1 MFKDTDRQL
10 AMNLAIAEA
19 TVQAMEADP
28 SIFVMGVGVDDPG
41 GIFGTTRA
49 PHDRFGD
56 ERVFDTPLSEN
67 ALTGVAVGAA
77 VSGMRPIMVHAR
89 CDFLL
94 LVLDQI
100 VNHAA
105 KWRYMSGG
113 TLQVPLVI
121 RAVVGRGWGQAA
133 QHSQSLQ
140 ATLAHFPGLQVIL
153 PSNGYD
159 AKGMLMTALK
169 SELPVIM
176 IEHRW
181 LHNDRCAVPEEAY
194 SIPIGQARVARE
206 GRDVTIVAISW
217 MVKAALEAAATL
229 EAKGISAEVIDLRSV
244 QPWDRETVLRSTEK
258 TGRLVVADTAW
269 TAFGVSAE
277 ISAVVHE
284 ELFGRLKGPV
294 RRIGLP
300 ATHTPCA
307 PNLERAYYPGAHEI
321 CDVISDMLS
330 PETRELVARVLVDSK
345 PFTGHF

>member
-1 MFKDTDRQL
+1 MSNESTRQL
-10 AMNLAIAEA
+10 PMNQAIAEA
-19 TVQAMEADP
+19 TVQAMEIDP

-49 PHDRFGD
+49 PHQRFGD
-56 ERVFDTPLSEN
+56 DRVFDTPLSEN

-94 LVLDQI
+94 LTLDQI

-113 TLQVPLVI
+113 TLSVPLVI

-159 AKGMLMTALK
+159 AKGLLMSALQ
-169 SELPVIM
+169 SDLPVVM

-194 SIPIGQARVARE
+194 TIPIGQARVARE
-206 GRDVTIVAISW
+206 GRDVTLVAISW
-217 MVKAALEAAATL
+217 MVKAALEAAETL
-229 EAKGISAEVIDLRSV
+229 AEKGISVEVIDLRCV
-244 QPWDRETVLRSTEK
+244 LPWDRETVLSSVEK

-284 ELFGRLKGPV
+284 QLFGHLKGPV
-294 RRIGLP
+294 RRVGLP

-307 PNLERAYYPGAHEI
+307 PNLERAYYPGAHEL
-321 CDVISDMLS
+321 CDVVSQMLN
-330 PETRELVARVLVDSK
+330 PKQQELVARVLVDSK

>member
-1 MFKDTDRQL
+1 MENLRQL
-10 AMNLAIAEA
+10 PMNLAIAEA
-19 TVQAMEADP
+19 TVQAMESDP

-49 PHDRFGD
+49 VHDRFGD
-56 ERVFDTPLSEN
+56 ERVFDIPLSEN

-77 VSGMRPIMVHAR
+77 VSGMRPVMVHAR

-94 LVLDQI
+94 LTLDQI

-113 TLQVPLVI
+113 TLKVPMVI

-153 PSNGYD
+153 PSNAYD
-159 AKGMLMTALK
+159 AKGMLVSALQ
-169 SELPVIM
+169 SDLPVVM

-181 LHNDRCAVPEEAY
+181 LHNDKCGVPEEKYA
-194 SIPIGQARVARE
+194 IPIGEARVARE
-206 GRDVTIVAISW
+206 GKDITLVAISW
-217 MVKAALEAAATL
+217 MVKAALEAAESL
-229 EAKGISAEVIDLRSV
+229 SGQGIEVEVIDLRSV
-244 QPWDRETVLRSTEK
+244 RPWDRKTVLRSTEK
-258 TGRLVVADTAW
+258 TGQLVVADTAW

-277 ISAVVHE
+277 IAATVQE

-300 ATHTPCA
+300 DAHTPCA

-321 CDVISDMLS
+321 ADLIGEMLRPQEQATVS
-330 PETRELVARVLVDSK
+330 ERVLVDSK

>member
-1 MFKDTDRQL
+1 MSSERIL
-10 AMNLAIAEA
+10 PMNLAIAEA
-19 TVQAMEADP
+19 TTQSMESDP
-28 SIFVMGVGVDDPG
+28 GIFVMGVGVDDPG
-41 GIFGTTRA
+41 GIFGTTRG

-56 ERVFDTPLSEN
+56 QRVFDTPLSEN

-94 LVLDQI
+94 LTLDQI
-100 VNHAA
+100 INHAA

-113 TLQVPLVI
+113 TLTVPLVI

-140 ATLAHFPGLQVIL
+140 GTLAHFPGLQVIL
-153 PSNGYD
+153 PSNAYD
-159 AKGMLMTALK
+159 AKGLLMSALK
-169 SELPVIM
+169 ADLPVVM

-181 LHNDRCAVPEEAY
+181 LHNDRCHVPEEAY
-194 SIPIGQARVARE
+194 TVPIGRARVARE
-206 GRDVTIVAISW
+206 GKDVTVVAVSW

-229 EAKGISAEVIDLRSV
+229 SEQGIEAEVLDLRSV
-244 QPWDRETVLRSTEK
+244 QPWDREAVLRSTEK

-269 TAFGVSAE
+269 TAFGISAE

-284 ELFGRLKGPV
+284 ELFGRLKDPV
-294 RRIGLP
+294 RRLGLP
-300 ATHTPCA
+300 FTHTPCA
-307 PNLERAYYPGAHEI
+307 PNLERAYYPGAHEL
-321 CDVISDMLS
+321 CDLVVGLCRSQGRQQVK
-330 PETRELVARVLVDSK
+330 RELVDSK

>member
-1 MFKDTDRQL
+1 MEHLRQL
-10 AMNLAIAEA
+10 PMNLAIAEA
-19 TVQAMEADP
+19 TVQAMDSDP

-49 PHDRFGD
+49 VHDRFGD
-56 ERVFDTPLSEN
+56 QRVFDIPLSEN

-94 LVLDQI
+94 LTLDQI
-100 VNHAA
+100 VNHGA

-113 TLQVPLVI
+113 TLTVPMVI

-153 PSNGYD
+153 PSNAYD
-159 AKGMLMTALK
+159 AKGMLLAALQ
-169 SELPVIM
+169 SDLPVVM

-181 LHNDRCAVPEEAY
+181 LHNDKCGVPEEKY
-194 SIPIGQARVARE
+194 TIPIGQARVARE
-206 GRDVTIVAISW
+206 GKDITLVAISW
-217 MVKAALEAAATL
+217 MVKAALEAAETL
-229 EAKGISAEVIDLRSV
+229 SQQGIEVEVIDLRSV
-244 QPWDRETVLRSTEK
+244 RPWDREAVLRSTQK

-277 ISAVVHE
+277 IAAVVQE
-284 ELFGRLKGPV
+284 ELFGRLKAPV

-300 ATHTPCA
+300 DTHTPCA

-321 CDVISDMLS
+321 VDLIGEMVRPQERATVS
-330 PETRELVARVLVDSK
+330 ERVLVDSK